1 MVLFPVY
8 PWLHVQV
15 KLPRLLVHVAL
26 ESQVVALAH
35 SSISDYHIV
44 SIEII
49 DVLSFNS
56 HNLKKKLLKL
66 YVLLTVHNYHSIIPS
81 QVVPFPV
88 YPWLHVQVKLPG
100 VLVHVALESQLL
112 VVASA
117 HSSIS
122 VKITLIMLLASN
134 NYSYLCSAENYATY
148 STAVLQTSEICS

>member
-1 MVLFPVY
+1 M
-8 PWLHVQV
+8 
-15 KLPRLLVHVAL
+15 
-26 ESQVVALAH
+26 
-35 SSISDYHIV
+35 
-44 SIEII
+44 
-49 DVLSFNS
+49 
-56 HNLKKKLLKL
+56 
-66 YVLLTVHNYHSIIPS
+66 
-81 QVVPFPV
+81 VPFPV

-134 NYSYLCSAENYATY
+134 NYSYLCSAENYATH